1 MANRLKSS
9 YKNIHNPSFQ
19 EFRPLLTS
27 FRITLNLGK
36 LSQTLQHCTHEP
48 SGNTVF
54 RLRELAKQL
63 WMWNSNIKM
72 QRVWAFPAPW
82 AQPSSPPPG
91 KASLVPEVRH
101 LDHNSKAPSPA
112 DAIAPHWPPG
122 MCLLPDYIGR
132 QLWER
137 ALQPVPTLLCVW
149 HSRILAKHWEPN
161 YLPQVCYE
169 PGVTHVLW
177 KVKKWKC

>member
-63 WMWNSNIKM
+63 WIWNSNIKM
-72 QRVWAFPAPW
+72 QSLGIPRSLSTTFITTSWEGFLGARGQTFGSQLQSSIPSWCHCSTLTTRSVPLAWLYRQTALRKGSSASAHPA
-82 AQPSSPPPG
+82 
-91 KASLVPEVRH
+91 
-101 LDHNSKAPSPA
+101 
-112 DAIAPHWPPG
+112 
-122 MCLLPDYIGR
+122 
-132 QLWER
+132 
-137 ALQPVPTLLCVW
+137 LCVT
-149 HSRILAKHWEPN
+149 L
-161 YLPQVCYE
+161 QD
-169 PGVTHVLW
+169 PG
-177 KVKKWKC
+177 